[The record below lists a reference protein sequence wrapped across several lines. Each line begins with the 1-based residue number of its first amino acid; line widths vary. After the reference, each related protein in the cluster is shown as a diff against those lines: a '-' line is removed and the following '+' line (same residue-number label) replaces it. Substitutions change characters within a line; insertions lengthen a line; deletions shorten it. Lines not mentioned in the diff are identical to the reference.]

1 MIIKTLQAYLSFFVS
16 ILTFMAEDWV
26 DSSLCCVR
34 FLDNV
39 DTSEHRDDS
48 RVKISLLEI
57 SRRIIDES
65 LVTSAPNLRS
75 LRYP

>member
-16 ILTFMAEDWV
+16 ILAFTTEDWV
-26 DSSLCCVR
+26 DSSLYCVR

-39 DTSEHRDDS
+39 GTSEHRDNS
-48 RVKISLLEI
+48 RVKISLVEI
-57 SRRIIDES
+57 SRRIIDEC
-65 LVTSAPNLRS
+65 LATSAPNLRS